1 MYYDYNIVYIMSA
14 GTTNTCMAKETA
26 EWNQMGKGPVN
37 KASGCKEVNKKKVLL
52 SEDKWT
58 YKTTK

>member
-37 KASGCKEVNKKKVLL
+37 KASGCKEVNKNKVLL
-52 SEDKWT
+52 SEDK
-58 YKTTK
+58 